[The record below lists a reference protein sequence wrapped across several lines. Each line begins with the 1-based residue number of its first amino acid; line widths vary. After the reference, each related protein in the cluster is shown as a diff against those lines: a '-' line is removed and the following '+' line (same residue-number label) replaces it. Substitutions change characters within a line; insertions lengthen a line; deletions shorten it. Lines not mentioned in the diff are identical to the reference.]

1 MLDTNDILA
10 EIGEIN
16 LSVINLKAKPGNKI
30 ELNKIKD
37 CLNKI
42 FPDSKCVDVI
52 YTVNT
57 DKMFFGIVTLPIL
70 SPNEI
75 LNIMTSDED
84 SKIATYKVE
93 LDSKLFCETIDLSVD
108 EITALIVHEVA
119 RLVNDYYPIN
129 NARYLIDKAVLDYG
143 ITLKMSEYVPY
154 IEIIGYGIKEAARR
168 SVSIFENNYL
178 VPYYLD
184 ETYELTDS
192 LRRAITKLDNKGNL
206 WDTEVDNKSIIVKWV
221 VRLYT
226 DILKYRIM
234 SLHTLE
240 KGIQLTGSVL
250 VVNEMKNM
258 IKKLRRIDDYSLM
271 QEASSIINFFND
283 SKKANLSALDRF
295 KANGIKNYY
304 DDFYEIQFEV
314 NNMDNDRGTAV
325 ALLHKINSRMSV
337 IDDYISTEPELNL
350 QTKKRLADLYY
361 KYDELRG
368 NIASQ
373 KLKSPQTLLINID
386 RESYLNGNYNKK
398 VLS

>member
-93 LDSKLFCETIDLSVD
+93 LDSKLFCDTIDLSVD

-129 NARYLIDKAVLDYG
+129 NARYLIDKTVLDYG

-192 LRRAITKLDNKGNL
+192 LRRAITKLENKGNL
-206 WDTEVDNKSIIVKWV
+206 WDTEVDNKSIIIKWV

-240 KGIQLTGSVL
+240 KGIELTGSVL
-250 VVNEMKNM
+250 IVNELKN
-258 IKKLRRIDDYSLM
+258 IVKKLHRIDDYSLM
-271 QEASSIINFFND
+271 QEASNIINFFN
-283 SKKANLSALDRF
+283 STKNATLNALDRF

-304 DDFYEIQFEV
+304 DDYYEIKFEY

-337 IDDYISTEPELNL
+337 IDDYISTERVDT
-350 QTKKRLADLYY
+350 QTKKRLTELYY
-361 KYDELRG
+361 KYDELRK
-368 NIASQ
+368 NIAAT
-373 KLKSPQTLLINID
+373 KLRPPQTLLINID
-386 RESYLNGNYNKK
+386 
-398 VLS
+398 

>member
-16 LSVINLKAKPGNKI
+16 LSVINLKAKPGNKV

-42 FPDSKCVDVI
+42 FPDSKCVDVM

-93 LDSKLFCETIDLSVD
+93 LDSKLFCDTIDLSVD

-129 NARYLIDKAVLDYG
+129 NARYLIDKTVLDYG

-192 LRRAITKLDNKGNL
+192 LRRAITKLENKGNL

-240 KGIQLTGSVL
+240 KGIELTGSVL

-258 IKKLRRIDDYSLM
+258 VKKLHRIDDYSLM

-386 RESYLNGNYNKK
+386 
-398 VLS
+398 

>member
-93 LDSKLFCETIDLSVD
+93 LDSKLFCDTIDLSVD

-192 LRRAITKLDNKGNL
+192 LRRAITKLENKGDL
-206 WDTEVDNKSIIVKWV
+206 WDTEVDNKSIIIKWV

-337 IDDYISTEPELNL
+337 IDDYISTEPELNI

-386 RESYLNGNYNKK
+386 
-398 VLS
+398 

>member
-10 EIGEIN
+10 KIGEIN
-16 LSVINLKAKPGNKI
+16 LSVVNLKAKPGDKI
-30 ELNKIKD
+30 ELNKIKE

-84 SKIATYKVE
+84 SKITTYKVE
-93 LDSKLFCETIDLSVD
+93 LDSKLFSDMIDLSLD

-129 NARYLIDKAVLDYG
+129 NARYLIDKTVLDYG
-143 ITLKMSEYVPY
+143 ITLKMSEYIPY

-192 LRRAITKLDNKGNL
+192 LRRAITKLENKGNL
-206 WDTEVDNKSIIVKWV
+206 WDTEIDNKSIIIKWV

-226 DILKYRIM
+226 NILKYRIM

-240 KGIQLTGSVL
+240 KGIELTGSVL
-250 VVNEMKNM
+250 VVNEMKN
-258 IKKLRRIDDYSLM
+258 IVKKLHRIDDYSLM
-271 QEASSIINFFND
+271 QEASNIINFFN
-283 SKKANLSALDRF
+283 STKNATLNALDRF

-304 DDFYEIQFEV
+304 DDYYEIQFEY

-325 ALLHKINSRMSV
+325 TLLHKINSRMSV
-337 IDDYISTEPELNL
+337 IDDYISTEKVDP
-350 QTKKRLADLYY
+350 QTKKRLTELYY
-361 KYDELRG
+361 KYDELRK
-368 NIASQ
+368 NIAAT
-373 KLKSPQTLLINID
+373 KLRPPQTLLI
-386 RESYLNGNYNKK
+386 K
-398 VLS
+398 VD

>member
-192 LRRAITKLDNKGNL
+192 LRRAITKLENKGDL
-206 WDTEVDNKSIIVKWV
+206 WDTEVDNKSIIIKWV

-240 KGIQLTGSVL
+240 KGIDLTGSVL

-258 IKKLRRIDDYSLM
+258 VKKLHRIDDHSLM

-386 RESYLNGNYNKK
+386 
-398 VLS
+398 

>member
-192 LRRAITKLDNKGNL
+192 LRRAITKLENKGNL
-206 WDTEVDNKSIIVKWV
+206 WDTEVDNKSIIIKWV

-240 KGIQLTGSVL
+240 KGIELTGSVL
-250 VVNEMKNM
+250 IVNEMKNM

-337 IDDYISTEPELNL
+337 IDDYISTERVDT
-350 QTKKRLADLYY
+350 QTKKRLTELYY
-361 KYDELRG
+361 KYDELRK
-368 NIASQ
+368 NIAAT
-373 KLKSPQTLLINID
+373 KLRPPQTLLINID
-386 RESYLNGNYNKK
+386 
-398 VLS
+398 

>member
-37 CLNKI
+37 RLNKI

-192 LRRAITKLDNKGNL
+192 LRRAITKLENKGNL
-206 WDTEVDNKSIIVKWV
+206 WDTEVDNKSIIIKWV
-221 VRLYT
+221 VRVYT

-240 KGIQLTGSVL
+240 KGIELTGSVL

-258 IKKLRRIDDYSLM
+258 VKKLRRIDDYSLM

-386 RESYLNGNYNKK
+386 
-398 VLS
+398 

>member
-16 LSVINLKAKPGNKI
+16 LSVINLKAKPGNKV

-42 FPDSKCVDVI
+42 FPDSKCVDVM

-93 LDSKLFCETIDLSVD
+93 LDSKLFCDTIDLSID

-129 NARYLIDKAVLDYG
+129 NARYLIDKTVLDYG

-192 LRRAITKLDNKGNL
+192 LRRAITKLENKGNL
-206 WDTEVDNKSIIVKWV
+206 WDTEVDNKSIIIKWV

-240 KGIQLTGSVL
+240 KGIELTGSVL
-250 VVNEMKNM
+250 IVNEMKN
-258 IKKLRRIDDYSLM
+258 IVKKLHRIDDYSLI
-271 QEASSIINFFND
+271 QEASNIINFFN
-283 SKKANLSALDRF
+283 STKNATLNALDRF

-304 DDFYEIQFEV
+304 DDYYEIKFEY

-337 IDDYISTEPELNL
+337 IDDYISTERVDT
-350 QTKKRLADLYY
+350 QTKKRLTELYY
-361 KYDELRG
+361 KYDELRK
-368 NIASQ
+368 NIAAT
-373 KLKSPQTLLINID
+373 KLRSPQTLLINID
-386 RESYLNGNYNKK
+386 
-398 VLS
+398 

>member
-192 LRRAITKLDNKGNL
+192 LRRAITKLENKGNL
-206 WDTEVDNKSIIVKWV
+206 WDTEVDNKSIIIRWV

-386 RESYLNGNYNKK
+386 
-398 VLS
+398 

>member
-42 FPDSKCVDVI
+42 FPDSKCVDII

-192 LRRAITKLDNKGNL
+192 LRRAITKLENKGNL
-206 WDTEVDNKSIIVKWV
+206 WDTEVDNKSIIIKWV

-258 IKKLRRIDDYSLM
+258 VKKLHRIDDYSLM

-337 IDDYISTEPELNL
+337 IDDYISTERVDP
-350 QTKKRLADLYY
+350 QTKKRLTELYY
-361 KYDELRG
+361 KYDELRK
-368 NIASQ
+368 NIAAT
-373 KLKSPQTLLINID
+373 KLRLHQTFLIN
-386 RESYLNGNYNKK
+386 LN
-398 VLS
+398 

>member
-10 EIGEIN
+10 KIGEIN
-16 LSVINLKAKPGNKI
+16 LSVVNLKAKPGDKT
-30 ELNKIKD
+30 ELNKIKE

-84 SKIATYKVE
+84 SKITTYKVE
-93 LDSKLFCETIDLSVD
+93 LDSKLFSDMIDLSLD

-129 NARYLIDKAVLDYG
+129 NARYLIDKTVLDYG

-154 IEIIGYGIKEAARR
+154 IEIIGYGIKEVARR

-192 LRRAITKLDNKGNL
+192 LRRAITKLENKGNL
-206 WDTEVDNKSIIVKWV
+206 WDTEVDNKSIIIKWV

-226 DILKYRIM
+226 NILKYRIM

-240 KGIQLTGSVL
+240 KGIELTGSVL
-250 VVNEMKNM
+250 IVNEMKNM
-258 IKKLRRIDDYSLM
+258 IKKLHRIDDYSLM
-271 QEASSIINFFND
+271 QEASNIINFFN
-283 SKKANLSALDRF
+283 STKNATLNALDRF

-304 DDFYEIQFEV
+304 DDYYEIKFEY

-337 IDDYISTEPELNL
+337 IDDYISTEKVDP
-350 QTKKRLADLYY
+350 QTKKRLTELYY
-361 KYDELRG
+361 KYDELRK
-368 NIASQ
+368 NIAAA
-373 KLKSPQTLLINID
+373 KLRPPQTLLI
-386 RESYLNGNYNKK
+386 K
-398 VLS
+398 VD

>member
-93 LDSKLFCETIDLSVD
+93 LDSKLFCETIDLSID

-192 LRRAITKLDNKGNL
+192 LRRAITKLENKGNL
-206 WDTEVDNKSIIVKWV
+206 WDTEVDNKSIIIKWV

-386 RESYLNGNYNKK
+386 
-398 VLS
+398 

>member
-16 LSVINLKAKPGNKI
+16 LDVINLKAKPGDKTV
-30 ELNKIKD
+30 LGKIKD
-37 CLNKI
+37 SLNKI
-42 FPDSKCVDVI
+42 FSDSKCVDVL
-52 YTVNT
+52 YTNNT
-57 DKMFFGIVTLPIL
+57 DKMFFGIVTLPIF

-75 LNIMTSDED
+75 LNIMVNDED
-84 SKIATYKVE
+84 TKISTYKVE
-93 LDSKLFCETIDLSVD
+93 LDSKLFSDMIDLSVD
-108 EITALIVHEVA
+108 EITSLLVHEVA
-119 RLVNDYYPIN
+119 RLVNDTYPIN
-129 NARYLIDKAVLDYG
+129 NARYLIDKTVLEYG

-192 LRRAITKLDNKGNL
+192 LRRATNKLENKGNL

-221 VRLYT
+221 IRLYT

-234 SLHTLE
+234 TLHTLE
-240 KGIQLTGSVL
+240 KGIELNGSTL
-250 VVNEMKNM
+250 IINELKNVV
-258 IKKLRRIDDYSLM
+258 KKLHRIDDYSLM

-283 SKKANLSALDRF
+283 SKKANLNALDRF

-314 NNMDNDRGTAV
+314 NNIDNDRGAAI
-325 ALLHKINSRMSV
+325 ALLHKINSRMGV
-337 IDDYISTEPELNL
+337 IDDYITTEEGLNQ
-350 QTKKRLADLYY
+350 QTVKRLQDLYY
-361 KYDELRG
+361 KYDSLRA

-373 KLKSPQTLLINID
+373 KLKSPQTLLIDID
-386 RESYLNGNYNKK
+386 
-398 VLS
+398 

>member
-10 EIGEIN
+10 KIGEIN
-16 LSVINLKAKPGNKI
+16 LSVVNLKAKPGDKI
-30 ELNKIKD
+30 ELNKIKE

-84 SKIATYKVE
+84 SKITTYKVE
-93 LDSKLFCETIDLSVD
+93 LDSKLFSDMIDLSLD

-129 NARYLIDKAVLDYG
+129 NARYLIDKTVLDYG

-192 LRRAITKLDNKGNL
+192 LRRAITKLENKGNL
-206 WDTEVDNKSIIVKWV
+206 WDTEIDNKSIIIKWV

-226 DILKYRIM
+226 NILKYRIM

-240 KGIQLTGSVL
+240 KGIELTGSVL

-258 IKKLRRIDDYSLM
+258 VKKLHRIDDYSLM
-271 QEASSIINFFND
+271 QEASNIINFFN
-283 SKKANLSALDRF
+283 STKNATLNALDRF

-304 DDFYEIQFEV
+304 DDYYEIQFEY

-325 ALLHKINSRMSV
+325 TLLHKINSRMSV
-337 IDDYISTEPELNL
+337 IDDYISTEKVDP
-350 QTKKRLADLYY
+350 QTKKRLTELYY
-361 KYDELRG
+361 KYDELRK
-368 NIASQ
+368 NIATT
-373 KLKSPQTLLINID
+373 KLRPPQTLLI
-386 RESYLNGNYNKK
+386 K
-398 VLS
+398 VD

>member
-192 LRRAITKLDNKGNL
+192 LRRAITKLENKGDL
-206 WDTEVDNKSIIVKWV
+206 WDTEVDNKSIIIKWV

-240 KGIQLTGSVL
+240 KGIKLTGSVL

-258 IKKLRRIDDYSLM
+258 VKKLHRIDDYSLM

-386 RESYLNGNYNKK
+386 
-398 VLS
+398 

>member
-16 LSVINLKAKPGNKI
+16 LSVINLKAKPGNKV

-42 FPDSKCVDVI
+42 FPDSKCVDVM

-75 LNIMTSDED
+75 LNIMTFDED
-84 SKIATYKVE
+84 SKITTYKVE
-93 LDSKLFCETIDLSVD
+93 LDSKLFCDTIDLSVD

-129 NARYLIDKAVLDYG
+129 NARYLIDKTVLDYG

-192 LRRAITKLDNKGNL
+192 LRRAITKLENKGNL
-206 WDTEVDNKSIIVKWV
+206 WDTEVDNKSIIIKWV

-240 KGIQLTGSVL
+240 KGIELTGSVL
-250 VVNEMKNM
+250 IVNEMKN
-258 IKKLRRIDDYSLM
+258 IVKKLHRIDDYSLM

-386 RESYLNGNYNKK
+386 
-398 VLS
+398 

>member
-42 FPDSKCVDVI
+42 FPDSKCVDVM

-93 LDSKLFCETIDLSVD
+93 LDSKLFCDTIDLSVD

-129 NARYLIDKAVLDYG
+129 NARYLIDKTVLDYG

-192 LRRAITKLDNKGNL
+192 LRRAITKLENKGNL
-206 WDTEVDNKSIIVKWV
+206 WDTEVDNKSIIIKWV

-240 KGIQLTGSVL
+240 KGIELTGSVL
-250 VVNEMKNM
+250 IVNEMKNM
-258 IKKLRRIDDYSLM
+258 VKKLHRIDDYSLM

-283 SKKANLSALDRF
+283 SKNATLNALDRF

-304 DDFYEIQFEV
+304 DDFYEIQFEY

-337 IDDYISTEPELNL
+337 IDDYISTERVDT

-386 RESYLNGNYNKK
+386 
-398 VLS
+398 

>member
-16 LSVINLKAKPGNKI
+16 LSVINLKAKPGNKV

-42 FPDSKCVDVI
+42 FPDSKCVDVM

-84 SKIATYKVE
+84 SKITAYKVE
-93 LDSKLFCETIDLSVD
+93 LDSKLFCDTIDLSVD

-129 NARYLIDKAVLDYG
+129 NARYLIDKTVLDYG

-192 LRRAITKLDNKGNL
+192 LRRAITKLENKGNL
-206 WDTEVDNKSIIVKWV
+206 WDTEVDNKSIIIKWV

-240 KGIQLTGSVL
+240 KGIELTGSVL

-258 IKKLRRIDDYSLM
+258 VKKLHRIDDYSLM

-386 RESYLNGNYNKK
+386 
-398 VLS
+398 

>member
-10 EIGEIN
+10 KIGEIN
-16 LSVINLKAKPGNKI
+16 LSVVNLKAKPGDKI
-30 ELNKIKD
+30 ELNKIKE

-70 SPNEI
+70 FPNEI

-84 SKIATYKVE
+84 SKITTYKVE
-93 LDSKLFCETIDLSVD
+93 LDSKLFSDMIDLSLD

-129 NARYLIDKAVLDYG
+129 NARYLIDKTVLDYG

-192 LRRAITKLDNKGNL
+192 LRRAITKLENKGNL
-206 WDTEVDNKSIIVKWV
+206 WDTEVDNKSIIIKWV

-226 DILKYRIM
+226 NILKYRIM

-240 KGIQLTGSVL
+240 KGIELTGSVL
-250 VVNEMKNM
+250 IVNEMKN
-258 IKKLRRIDDYSLM
+258 IVKKLHRIDDYSLM
-271 QEASSIINFFND
+271 QEASNIINFFN
-283 SKKANLSALDRF
+283 STKNATLNALDRF

-304 DDFYEIQFEV
+304 DDYYEIKFEY
-314 NNMDNDRGTAV
+314 NNMDNDRETAV

-337 IDDYISTEPELNL
+337 IDDYISTEKVDP
-350 QTKKRLADLYY
+350 QTKKRLTELYY
-361 KYDELRG
+361 KYDELRK
-368 NIASQ
+368 NIAAA
-373 KLKSPQTLLINID
+373 KLRPPQTLLI
-386 RESYLNGNYNKK
+386 K
-398 VLS
+398 VD

>member
-10 EIGEIN
+10 KIGEIN
-16 LSVINLKAKPGNKI
+16 LSVVNLKAKPGDKI
-30 ELNKIKD
+30 ELNKIKE

-84 SKIATYKVE
+84 SKITTYKVE
-93 LDSKLFCETIDLSVD
+93 LDSKLFSDMIDLSLD

-129 NARYLIDKAVLDYG
+129 NARYLIDKTVLDYG

-192 LRRAITKLDNKGNL
+192 LRRAITKLENKGNL
-206 WDTEVDNKSIIVKWV
+206 WDTEVDNKSIIIKWV

-226 DILKYRIM
+226 NILKYRIM

-240 KGIQLTGSVL
+240 KGIELTGSVL

-258 IKKLRRIDDYSLM
+258 VKKLHRIDDYSLM
-271 QEASSIINFFND
+271 QEASNIINFFN
-283 SKKANLSALDRF
+283 STKNATLNALDRF

-304 DDFYEIQFEV
+304 DDYYEIQFEY

-325 ALLHKINSRMSV
+325 TLLHKINSRMSV
-337 IDDYISTEPELNL
+337 IDDYISTEKVDP
-350 QTKKRLADLYY
+350 QTKKRLTELYY
-361 KYDELRG
+361 KYDELRK
-368 NIASQ
+368 NIATT
-373 KLKSPQTLLINID
+373 KLRPPQTLLI
-386 RESYLNGNYNKK
+386 K
-398 VLS
+398 VD

>member
-75 LNIMTSDED
+75 LNIMISDED

-93 LDSKLFCETIDLSVD
+93 LDSKLFCDTIDLSVD

-192 LRRAITKLDNKGNL
+192 LRRAITKLENKGNL

-240 KGIQLTGSVL
+240 KGIELTGSVL

-258 IKKLRRIDDYSLM
+258 VKKLRRIDDYSLM

-386 RESYLNGNYNKK
+386 
-398 VLS
+398 

>member
-108 EITALIVHEVA
+108 EITALIIHEVA

-129 NARYLIDKAVLDYG
+129 NARYLIDKTVLDYG

-192 LRRAITKLDNKGNL
+192 LRRAITKLENKGNL

-234 SLHTLE
+234 ALHTLE
-240 KGIQLTGSVL
+240 KGIELTGSVL
-250 VVNEMKNM
+250 VVNEMKN
-258 IKKLRRIDDYSLM
+258 IVKKLHRIDDYSLM
-271 QEASSIINFFND
+271 QEASSIINFFN
-283 SKKANLSALDRF
+283 STKNATLSALDRF

-304 DDFYEIQFEV
+304 DDYYEIKFEY

-337 IDDYISTEPELNL
+337 IDDYISTERVDT
-350 QTKKRLADLYY
+350 QTKKRLTELYY
-361 KYDELRG
+361 KYDELRKD
-368 NIASQ
+368 IAAT
-373 KLKSPQTLLINID
+373 KLRPPQTLLI
-386 RESYLNGNYNKK
+386 K
-398 VLS
+398 VD

>member
-70 SPNEI
+70 FPNEI

-93 LDSKLFCETIDLSVD
+93 LDSKLFCDTIDLSVD
-108 EITALIVHEVA
+108 EITALMVHEVA

-192 LRRAITKLDNKGNL
+192 LRRAITKLENKGNL
-206 WDTEVDNKSIIVKWV
+206 WDTEVDNKSIIIKWV

-337 IDDYISTEPELNL
+337 IDDYISTERVDT
-350 QTKKRLADLYY
+350 QTKKRLTELYY
-361 KYDELRG
+361 KYDELRK
-368 NIASQ
+368 NIAAT
-373 KLKSPQTLLINID
+373 KLRPPQTLLINID
-386 RESYLNGNYNKK
+386 
-398 VLS
+398 

>member
-10 EIGEIN
+10 KIGEIN
-16 LSVINLKAKPGNKI
+16 LSVVNLKAKPGDKT
-30 ELNKIKD
+30 ELNKIKE

-84 SKIATYKVE
+84 SKITTYKVE
-93 LDSKLFCETIDLSVD
+93 LDSKLFSDMIDLSLD

-129 NARYLIDKAVLDYG
+129 NARYLIDKTVLDYG

-192 LRRAITKLDNKGNL
+192 LRRAITKLENKGNL
-206 WDTEVDNKSIIVKWV
+206 WDTEVDNKSIIIKWV
-221 VRLYT
+221 VRVYT
-226 DILKYRIM
+226 NILKYRIM

-240 KGIQLTGSVL
+240 KGIELTGSVL
-250 VVNEMKNM
+250 IVNEMKNM
-258 IKKLRRIDDYSLM
+258 VKKLHRIDDYSLM

-325 ALLHKINSRMSV
+325 GLLHKINSRMSV

-368 NIASQ
+368 TIASQ
-373 KLKSPQTLLINID
+373 KLKSPQTLLIDID
-386 RESYLNGNYNKK
+386 
-398 VLS
+398 

>member
-129 NARYLIDKAVLDYG
+129 NARYLIDKTVLDYG

-192 LRRAITKLDNKGNL
+192 LRRAITKLENKGNL
-206 WDTEVDNKSIIVKWV
+206 WNTEVDNKSIIVKWV
-221 VRLYT
+221 VRVYT

-240 KGIQLTGSVL
+240 KGIELTGSVL

-258 IKKLRRIDDYSLM
+258 VKKLHRIDDYSLM

-386 RESYLNGNYNKK
+386 
-398 VLS
+398 

>member
-93 LDSKLFCETIDLSVD
+93 LDSKLFCEIIDLSVD
-108 EITALIVHEVA
+108 EITALIIHEVA

-129 NARYLIDKAVLDYG
+129 NARYLIDKTVLDYG

-168 SVSIFENNYL
+168 SVSIFENIYL

-192 LRRAITKLDNKGNL
+192 LRRAITKLENKGNL
-206 WDTEVDNKSIIVKWV
+206 WDTEVDNKSIIIKWV

-240 KGIQLTGSVL
+240 KGIELTGSVL
-250 VVNEMKNM
+250 VVNEMKN
-258 IKKLRRIDDYSLM
+258 IVKKLHRIDDYSLM

-386 RESYLNGNYNKK
+386 
-398 VLS
+398 

>member
-108 EITALIVHEVA
+108 EITALIIHEVA

-129 NARYLIDKAVLDYG
+129 NARYLIDKTVLDYG

-192 LRRAITKLDNKGNL
+192 LRRAITKLENKGNL

-226 DILKYRIM
+226 DILKYRIIA
-234 SLHTLE
+234 LHTLE
-240 KGIQLTGSVL
+240 KGIELTGSVL
-250 VVNEMKNM
+250 IVNEMKN
-258 IKKLRRIDDYSLM
+258 IVKKLHRIDDYSLM
-271 QEASSIINFFND
+271 QEASSIINFFN
-283 SKKANLSALDRF
+283 STKNATLSALDRF

-304 DDFYEIQFEV
+304 DDYYEIKFEY

-325 ALLHKINSRMSV
+325 ALLHKINSRMSI
-337 IDDYISTEPELNL
+337 IDDYISTERVDP
-350 QTKKRLADLYY
+350 QTKKRLTELYY
-361 KYDELRG
+361 KYDELRK
-368 NIASQ
+368 NIAAT
-373 KLKSPQTLLINID
+373 KLRPPQTLLI
-386 RESYLNGNYNKK
+386 K
-398 VLS
+398 VD

>member
-16 LSVINLKAKPGNKI
+16 LSVINLKAKPGNKV

-42 FPDSKCVDVI
+42 FPDSKCVDVM

-93 LDSKLFCETIDLSVD
+93 LDSKLFCDTIDLSVD

-129 NARYLIDKAVLDYG
+129 NARYLIDKTVLDYG

-154 IEIIGYGIKEAARR
+154 IEIIGYGIKEATRR

-192 LRRAITKLDNKGNL
+192 LRRAITKLENKGNL
-206 WDTEVDNKSIIVKWV
+206 WDTEVDNKSIIIKWV

-240 KGIQLTGSVL
+240 KGIELTGSVL
-250 VVNEMKNM
+250 IVNEMKN
-258 IKKLRRIDDYSLM
+258 IVKKLHRIDDYSLM
-271 QEASSIINFFND
+271 QEASNIINFFN
-283 SKKANLSALDRF
+283 STKNATLNALDRF

-304 DDFYEIQFEV
+304 DDYYEIKFEY

-337 IDDYISTEPELNL
+337 IDDYVSTEKVDP
-350 QTKKRLADLYY
+350 QAKKRLTELYY
-361 KYDELRG
+361 KYDELRK
-368 NIASQ
+368 NIAST
-373 KLKSPQTLLINID
+373 KLRPPQTLLINVD
-386 RESYLNGNYNKK
+386 
-398 VLS
+398 

>member
-93 LDSKLFCETIDLSVD
+93 LDSKLFCETIDLSID

-192 LRRAITKLDNKGNL
+192 LRRAITKLENKGNL
-206 WDTEVDNKSIIVKWV
+206 WDTEVDNKSIIIKWV

-240 KGIQLTGSVL
+240 KGIKLTGSVL

-258 IKKLRRIDDYSLM
+258 VKKLHRIDDYSLM

-386 RESYLNGNYNKK
+386 
-398 VLS
+398 

>member
-42 FPDSKCVDVI
+42 FPDSKCVDVM

-93 LDSKLFCETIDLSVD
+93 LDSKLFCDTIDLSVD

-129 NARYLIDKAVLDYG
+129 NARYLIDKTVLDYG

-192 LRRAITKLDNKGNL
+192 LRRAITKLENKGNL
-206 WDTEVDNKSIIVKWV
+206 WDTEVDNKSIIIKWV

-240 KGIQLTGSVL
+240 KGIELTGSVL
-250 VVNEMKNM
+250 IVNEMKN
-258 IKKLRRIDDYSLM
+258 IVKKLHRIDDYSLM
-271 QEASSIINFFND
+271 QEASNIINFFN
-283 SKKANLSALDRF
+283 STKNATLNALDRF

-304 DDFYEIQFEV
+304 DDYYEIKFEY

-337 IDDYISTEPELNL
+337 IDDYISTERVDT
-350 QTKKRLADLYY
+350 QTKKRLTELYY
-361 KYDELRG
+361 KYDELRK
-368 NIASQ
+368 NIAAT
-373 KLKSPQTLLINID
+373 KLRPPQTLLINID
-386 RESYLNGNYNKK
+386 
-398 VLS
+398 

>member
-84 SKIATYKVE
+84 SKITTYKVE

-192 LRRAITKLDNKGNL
+192 LRRAITKLENKGNL
-206 WDTEVDNKSIIVKWV
+206 WDTEVDNKSIIIKWV

-240 KGIQLTGSVL
+240 KGIDLTGSVL

-258 IKKLRRIDDYSLM
+258 VKKLHRIDDHSLM

-386 RESYLNGNYNKK
+386 
-398 VLS
+398 

>member
-93 LDSKLFCETIDLSVD
+93 LDSKLFCETIDLSID

-192 LRRAITKLDNKGNL
+192 LRRAITKLENKGNL
-206 WDTEVDNKSIIVKWV
+206 WDTEVDNKSIIIKWV
-221 VRLYT
+221 VRVYT

-386 RESYLNGNYNKK
+386 
-398 VLS
+398 

>member
-16 LSVINLKAKPGNKI
+16 LSVINLKAKPGNKV

-42 FPDSKCVDVI
+42 FPDSKCVDVMH
-52 YTVNT
+52 TVNT

-84 SKIATYKVE
+84 SKITTYKVE
-93 LDSKLFCETIDLSVD
+93 LDSKLFCNTIDLSVD

-129 NARYLIDKAVLDYG
+129 NARYLIDKTVLDYG

-154 IEIIGYGIKEAARR
+154 IEIISYGIKEAARR

-192 LRRAITKLDNKGNL
+192 LRRAITKLENKGNL
-206 WDTEVDNKSIIVKWV
+206 WDTEVDNKSIIIKWV

-240 KGIQLTGSVL
+240 KGIELTGSVL

-258 IKKLRRIDDYSLM
+258 VKKLHRIDDYSLM
-271 QEASSIINFFND
+271 QEASSIIDFFND

-304 DDFYEIQFEV
+304 DDFYEIQFEI

-350 QTKKRLADLYY
+350 QTKKRLADLYC

-386 RESYLNGNYNKK
+386 
-398 VLS
+398 

>member
-192 LRRAITKLDNKGNL
+192 LRRAITKLENKGNL
-206 WDTEVDNKSIIVKWV
+206 WDTEVDNKSIIIKWV

-258 IKKLRRIDDYSLM
+258 VKKLHRIDDYSLM

-386 RESYLNGNYNKK
+386 
-398 VLS
+398 

>member
-10 EIGEIN
+10 KIGEIN
-16 LSVINLKAKPGNKI
+16 LSVVNLRAKPGDKI
-30 ELNKIKD
+30 ELNKIKE
-37 CLNKI
+37 CLNNI

-84 SKIATYKVE
+84 SKITTYKVE
-93 LDSKLFCETIDLSVD
+93 LDSKLFSDMIDLSLD

-192 LRRAITKLDNKGNL
+192 LRRAITKLENKGNL
-206 WDTEVDNKSIIVKWV
+206 WDTEVDNKSIIIKWV
-221 VRLYT
+221 VRVYT

-240 KGIQLTGSVL
+240 KGIELTGSVL

-258 IKKLRRIDDYSLM
+258 VKKLHRIDDYSLM

-386 RESYLNGNYNKK
+386 
-398 VLS
+398 

>member
-178 VPYYLD
+178 VPYSLD

-192 LRRAITKLDNKGNL
+192 LRRAITKLENKGNL
-206 WDTEVDNKSIIVKWV
+206 WDTEVDNKSIIIKWV

-386 RESYLNGNYNKK
+386 
-398 VLS
+398 

>member
-192 LRRAITKLDNKGNL
+192 LRRAITKLENKGNL
-206 WDTEVDNKSIIVKWV
+206 WDTEVDNKSIIIKWV

>member
-10 EIGEIN
+10 EIGEVN
-16 LSVINLKAKPGNKI
+16 LSVINLKAKPGNKV

-42 FPDSKCVDVI
+42 FPDSKCVDVM

-93 LDSKLFCETIDLSVD
+93 LDSKLFCDTIDLSVD

-192 LRRAITKLDNKGNL
+192 LRRAITKLENKGNL
-206 WDTEVDNKSIIVKWV
+206 WDTEVDNKSIIIKWV

-240 KGIQLTGSVL
+240 KGIELTGSVL

-258 IKKLRRIDDYSLM
+258 VKKLRRIDDYSLM

-386 RESYLNGNYNKK
+386 
-398 VLS
+398 

>member
-93 LDSKLFCETIDLSVD
+93 LDSKLFCDTIDLSVD

-192 LRRAITKLDNKGNL
+192 LRRAITKLENKGNL
-206 WDTEVDNKSIIVKWV
+206 WDTEVDNKSIIIKWV

-240 KGIQLTGSVL
+240 KGIELTGSVL
-250 VVNEMKNM
+250 IVNEMKN
-258 IKKLRRIDDYSLM
+258 IVKKLHRIDDYSLM

-386 RESYLNGNYNKK
+386 
-398 VLS
+398 